1 MPAATLWP
9 GCCGAAALD
18 VVRVDVPRVVYGH
31 VASKGA
37 SQVLYVFRGMSEMV
51 GCCFQLRGCW

>member
-1 MPAATLWP
+1 MPLHWMWFVLT
-9 GCCGAAALD
+9 
-18 VVRVDVPRVVYGH
+18 VPKVVYGH